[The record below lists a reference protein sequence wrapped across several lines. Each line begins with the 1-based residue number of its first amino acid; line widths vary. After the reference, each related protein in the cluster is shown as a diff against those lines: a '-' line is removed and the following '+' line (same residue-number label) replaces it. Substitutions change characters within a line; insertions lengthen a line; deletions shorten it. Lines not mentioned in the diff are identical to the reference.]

1 MTRFFKGTSHSSAI
15 KTKIPP
21 VSIPSLEADKLFAK
35 NLIGHELMPSVQFP
49 FGHSTGPTF
58 HPSCNLIRHA
68 DDELTTALRQK
79 ATYPPGHHMT

>member
-1 MTRFFKGTSHSSAI
+1 MARFFKGTSHSSAI
-15 KTKIPP
+15 KRKTPP
-21 VSIPSLEADKLFAK
+21 VNVPSLEADKLFAK
-35 NLIGHELMPSVQFP
+35 NLIGCELIPFVQFP

-79 ATYPPGHHMT
+79 RPFRHRRF